1 MSNSENRPNIVR
13 SKNAVKSFLGSVD
26 IVMRKLPQ
34 IPLCCYVEGHC
45 LNLFLRW
52 PDIYIC
58 IYIKIPSLRNTLPE
72 HGNKLSPTIKKQNLI
87 CR

>member
-13 SKNAVKSFLGSVD
+13 SKNDVTSFLGIVD

-58 IYIKIPSLRNTLPE
+58 IYIKIPLIKE
-72 HGNKLSPTIKKQNLI
+72 HFTRAWQ
-87 CR
+87 